1 MENIEMIQDLVSKI
15 KKQVKS
21 EGLVSE
27 AVTESLS
34 KMRAYAIQDEN
45 PKLTKT
51 IRLTLEHLEKE
62 NGFFISIPA
71 DEVIEIE
78 EEEDE
83 EEAIENETSNSGST
97 EDQLESFDFLLDL
110 MADYKR
116 PSSIQDIEAYKQAL
130 LAY

>member
-1 MENIEMIQDLVSKI
+1 VENIEMIQDLVSKI

-21 EGLVSE
+21 EGLLCE
-27 AVTESLS
+27 GVTESLS

-51 IRLTLEHLEKE
+51 IRLTIEHLENEK
-62 NGFFISIPA
+62 GFFISIPA
-71 DEVIEIE
+71 DDV
-78 EEEDE
+78 
-83 EEAIENETSNSGST
+83 IENEEGSEGEILEIQTENSGSE
-97 EDQLESFDFLLDL
+97 EDQLESFDYLLDL

-130 LAY
+130 LAF

>member
-21 EGLVSE
+21 EGLVNDG
-27 AVTESLS
+27 VTESLS

-51 IRLTLEHLEKE
+51 IRLTIEHLEKE
-62 NGFFISIPA
+62 KGFFISIPA
-71 DEVIEIE
+71 DEVIEID
-78 EEEDE
+78 EDE
-83 EEAIENETSNSGST
+83 EGVIENQILNSGSV
-97 EDQLESFDFLLDL
+97 EDQLESFDYLLDL

-116 PSSIQDIEAYKQAL
+116 PSSVQDIEAYKQAL